1 MPINMTLARPMTDNT
16 LLAGFFQHLRLLSLL
31 LWLKVLLTFVFLGIL
46 GFSIQ
51 FLPDFLW
58 NASEKLYFS
67 QDLIFFVRSL
77 LSEFPLCFQHI
88 KQSR

>member
-1 MPINMTLARPMTDNT
+1 MPINMSLVRHMTDNT
-16 LLAGFFQHLRLLSLL
+16 QLAGLFQHLRLLSLP
-31 LWLKVLLTFVFLGIL
+31 LWVKVLLAFVFLGIL

-51 FLPDFLW
+51 FLADFLW

-67 QDLIFFVRSL
+67 QDSMFFVRSL

-88 KQSR
+88 KQSQ